1 MDYRHLTSRTGRAH
15 KMKKKKFPLIPL
27 LLIIFI
33 EEVKEGL
40 SLSSDF
46 SLLALIR
53 QKLHIVPS

>member
-1 MDYRHLTSRTGRAH
+1 
-15 KMKKKKFPLIPL
+15 MKKKKFPLIPL

-33 EEVKEGL
+33 EEVKEDL

-53 QKLHIVPS
+53 QKLHTVPS